1 MKLGIELDEEIIKDR
16 NKQFGCRKVFHFLG
30 FIRNVINKLRKV
42 CWSHI
47 LWRNMD
53 FSLKSL
59 FCFCFS
65 VSRKKLVRNSIRAV
79 L

>member
-1 MKLGIELDEEIIKDR
+1 MKLEIELDEEITKDR
-16 NKQFGCRKVFHFLG
+16 NKQFKMTEESISC
-30 FIRNVINKLRKV
+30 IRNIINKLRKV

-47 LWRNMD
+47 LWRTMN

-59 FCFCFS
+59 CCFCLS

>member
-16 NKQFGCRKVFHFLG
+16 NKQFKMTEESISC
-30 FIRNVINKLRKV
+30 IRNVINKPRKV

>member
-16 NKQFGCRKVFHFLG
+16 NKQFKMTEELISC
-30 FIRNVINKLRKV
+30 IRNVINKLRKV

>member
-16 NKQFGCRKVFHFLG
+16 NKQFKMTEESISC
-30 FIRNVINKLRKV
+30 IRNVINKLRKV

>member
-16 NKQFGCRKVFHFLG
+16 NKQFKMTEESISC
-30 FIRNVINKLRKV
+30 IRNVINKLRKV

-65 VSRKKLVRNSIRAV
+65 VSRKKLVRKSIRAV